1 MGKSLK
7 KISKAKPID
16 HGYHKIE
23 KEPSY
28 MIQIGDPKTAKKNIL
43 EGLREVIIFM
53 QSYEKFKHIQ
63 EEKVTT
69 FAQLENDVKVIN
81 SLIENKLKNYFPKGK
96 LKLISTEKEAEEKE
110 EVFTEPKRTYSA
122 PRPAIKK
129 TGSELDELESQLK
142 DIESQLQGI

>member
-1 MGKSLK
+1 MK
-7 KISKAKPID
+7 KTSKVKPVD

-53 QSYEKFKHIQ
+53 QSYERFKQIQ
-63 EEKVTT
+63 EEKVAT

-81 SLIENKLKNYFPKGK
+81 SLIENKLRNYFPKGK
-96 LKLISTEKEAEEKE
+96 LKLISTEKEPEEKE
-110 EVFTEPKRTYSA
+110 NVSVEPEPKRTYSS

>member
-1 MGKSLK
+1 MK
-7 KISKAKPID
+7 KTSKAKPVD
-16 HGYHKIE
+16 PGYHKIE

-53 QSYEKFKHIQ
+53 QSYEKFKQIQ
-63 EEKVTT
+63 EEKVAT
-69 FAQLENDVKVIN
+69 FAQLENDVKAIN
-81 SLIENKLKNYFPKGK
+81 SLIENKLRNYFPKGK
-96 LKLISTEKEAEEKE
+96 LKLISTEKEPEEKE
-110 EVFTEPKRTYSA
+110 EVSAEPEPKKAYFP

>member
-1 MGKSLK
+1 MK
-7 KISKAKPID
+7 KISKAKPVD

-53 QSYEKFKHIQ
+53 QSYEKFKQIQ
-63 EEKVTT
+63 EEKVVT
-69 FAQLENDVKVIN
+69 FAQLENDVKAIN
-81 SLIENKLKNYFPKGK
+81 SLIENKLRNYFPKGK
-96 LKLISTEKEAEEKE
+96 LKLISTEKEEKE
-110 EVFTEPKRTYSA
+110 EVSTESEPKRAYSA

>member
-1 MGKSLK
+1 MK
-7 KISKAKPID
+7 KKSKAKQVD
-16 HGYHKIE
+16 RGYHKIE

-53 QSYEKFKHIQ
+53 QSYEKFKQIQ
-63 EEKVTT
+63 EEKVAT

-81 SLIENKLKNYFPKGK
+81 SLIENKLRNYFPKGK
-96 LKLISTEKEAEEKE
+96 LKLISTEKESEEKE
-110 EVFTEPKRTYSA
+110 EISSEPEPKRTYSP
-122 PRPAIKK
+122 PRPVIKK